1 MAVNVG
7 VLLGVGD
14 MDGVADMRVRVG
26 SGEGVTV
33 GVRVGVKVGGNRRVG
48 VSNIS
53 AG

>member
-1 MAVNVG
+1 MFEGVG

-26 SGEGVTV
+26 IGV
-33 GVRVGVKVGGNRRVG
+33 GVRVGVRVGVNVGGSKRVG
-48 VSNIS
+48 VSNTS